1 MAKHVCLDPGHGVET
16 GGKRSPDGT
25 YLEHEFNLDMAKR
38 MQILL
43 EGCGVSVALTRAG
56 EHTVT
61 LERRV
66 QIANEVQ
73 NLNLFVSLHSN
84 AAGTG
89 GWVDSARGYVI
100 YTSQAGQTAG
110 RNIAAQAVLKRAK
123 AAGILIRGN
132 GLAHSLFYVL
142 RHTTAPAVLIEHG
155 FHTSREDVALLKTDT
170 YRQKLAEANVRGI
183 CDFLGVGY
191 GESTETS
198 SAAPP
203 QQAAVDA
210 AVDALSQAGIIT
222 APGYWKAGEYS
233 QKNVQHLLVKSAAA
247 LLK

>member
-1 MAKHVCLDPGHGVET
+1 
-16 GGKRSPDGT
+16 
-25 YLEHEFNLDMAKR
+25 AKR

-43 EGCGVSVALTRAG
+43 EGCGVSVALTRAD

-66 QIANEVQ
+66 KIDNEIQ

-123 AAGILIRGN
+123 AAGILIRGS

-155 FHTSREDVALLKTDT
+155 FHTSREDVTLLKTDA
-170 YRQKLAEANVRGI
+170 YRQKLAEANAWGI
-183 CDFLGVGY
+183 CGFLGVGY
-191 GESTETS
+191 GEATETS
-198 SAAPP
+198 SAAPE
-203 QQAAVDA
+203 QAAVDA
-210 AVDALSQAGIIT
+210 AVDALSRVGIIT

-233 QKNVQHLLVKSAAA
+233 QENVQHLLVKSAAA